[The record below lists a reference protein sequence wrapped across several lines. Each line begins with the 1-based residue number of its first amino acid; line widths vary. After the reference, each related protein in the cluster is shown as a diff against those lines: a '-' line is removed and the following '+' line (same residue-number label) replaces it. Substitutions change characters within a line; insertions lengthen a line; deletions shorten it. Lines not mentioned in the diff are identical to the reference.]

1 VLFAQELRLAVKSNN
16 IKLAGAV
23 KLQRNTVLKLPK
35 ITIKVYKALDKPNKG
50 KLDQRHLIKQQKFQ
64 RHLMKPWT

>member
-1 VLFAQELRLAVKSNN
+1 VLIHRSDVKVLFAQELRLAVKFNN

-35 ITIKVYKALDKPNKG
+35 ITIKVYKAPDKPIEG
-50 KLDQRHLIKQQKFQ
+50 KLD
-64 RHLMKPWT
+64 